1 LLVVN
6 NHQPPGSLIYFRAI
20 LREESSDAL
29 ATRPTIHLR
38 SHLLCNCVQLC
49 VRAYTCASCV
59 CECSEVNETKLLCP
73 KFAHKQRLV
82 AQSKRMSP
90 DQKIADIKR
99 QLGEAVN
106 RIENIQGGRQQP
118 LLSKISSHFRTQGSS
133 IVNVV
138 LTASVFAVAFGR
150 LQQKQQHEARTT

>member
-1 LLVVN
+1 
-6 NHQPPGSLIYFRAI
+6 
-20 LREESSDAL
+20 
-29 ATRPTIHLR
+29 
-38 SHLLCNCVQLC
+38 
-49 VRAYTCASCV
+49 
-59 CECSEVNETKLLCP
+59 
-73 KFAHKQRLV
+73 
-82 AQSKRMSP
+82 MSP